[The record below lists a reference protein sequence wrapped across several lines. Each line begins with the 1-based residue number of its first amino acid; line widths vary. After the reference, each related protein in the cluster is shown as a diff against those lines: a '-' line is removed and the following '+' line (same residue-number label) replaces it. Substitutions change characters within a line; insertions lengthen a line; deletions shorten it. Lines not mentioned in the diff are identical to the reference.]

1 MMNIYSILPQ
11 LPGVESPPEQT
22 FAEQMRD
29 AWEFSG
35 IMRWPLGLCVL
46 IGVVVIIWKFFDIF
60 MKSGATRK
68 ILREVD
74 ELLAQQQ
81 IKDALELTRESNSPA
96 ANILHAGLERRDEGT
111 DRVMKAI
118 ENQGWVSASGA
129 ATSPLKAT
137 IIDRYGNQHQV
148 DKFTFQGRQD
158 LEIYV
163 QGQRRLVELVKVARL
178 RFEGERSDEEQ
189 RVMLVFRNGAQE
201 AGLMV
206 TGGSSAPHQD
216 AVGGGSSGRRF
227 AGVTELGPFFIL
239 ASDVQEIVLR
249 HPIGEEPPEE
259 KILKATIITTNGR
272 RFEVENLRFHG
283 KQRLDFFKGRNKKR
297 FIPLDKVARI
307 DFEDGGMGDEIRPIT
322 ATYWSGKTVM
332 GTVEASL
339 VRLSGETDKSY
350 FERVNQAFTGVM
362 GSSPFAIGMHHIKQ
376 IRFREDKDEESAEGG
391 ADDTGDSTGDSV
403 DDSAEDSQ

>member
-1 MMNIYSILPQ
+1 MKRKGLWG
-11 LPGVESPPEQT
+11 GV
-22 FAEQMRD
+22 A
-29 AWEFSG
+29 
-35 IMRWPLGLCVL
+35 
-46 IGVVVIIWKFFDIF
+46 
-60 MKSGATRK
+60 
-68 ILREVD
+68 
-74 ELLAQQQ
+74 LLAV
-81 IKDALELTRESNSPA
+81 L
-96 ANILHAGLERRDEGT
+96 
-111 DRVMKAI
+111 
-118 ENQGWVSASGA
+118 WVSASEA

-158 LEIYV
+158 LEVYV

-189 RVMLVFRNGAQE
+189 RVVLMFRNGSQE
-201 AGLMV
+201 VGLMV
-206 TGGSSAPHQD
+206 TGGSSSPHQD

-249 HPIGEEPPEE
+249 HPVGEEPPVE

-272 RFEVENLRFHG
+272 RYEVENLRFHG
-283 KQRLDFFKGRNKKR
+283 KKRLDFFKGRNKR

-307 DFEDGGMGDEIRPIT
+307 DFEDGGTGDEFRPIT

-339 VRLSGETDKSY
+339 IRLSGETDKSY

-362 GSSPFAIGMHHIKQ
+362 GSSPFAIGMHDIKH
-376 IRFREDKDEESAEGG
+376 IRFRKDSDEESDEER
-391 ADDTGDSTGDSV
+391 ADDR
-403 DDSAEDSQ
+403 AEDSTDDSDSDGAGDSQ